1 MGHAVTRFAT
11 ADAETSAELVPVLPR
26 PVWHEGVSYGD
37 YSAFVSLILG
47 RVARE
52 ADW

>member
-11 ADAETSAELVPVLPR
+11 ADAEPSAELVPVLPR